1 MKIKPQH
8 EQLQQKFP
16 QGTRPGPR
24 LWHLPDLLTFIWKY
38 VFINKSGAFT
48 DFRYFFIFFYGNV
61 RFNVWFQF
69 LQIKEKSIFSASEGG
84 K

>member
-1 MKIKPQH
+1 MSSYS
-8 EQLQQKFP
+8 EN
-16 QGTRPGPR
+16 TPR
-24 LWHLPDLLTFIWKY
+24 ELVQVWKYIWKY

-48 DFRYFFIFFYGNV
+48 DFRYFFIFFFGNF

>member
-16 QGTRPGPR
+16 QGTCPGQR

-38 VFINKSGAFT
+38 VFLNNSGAFT
-48 DFRYFFIFFYGNV
+48 DFRYFFMETLGLMFEFSFF
-61 RFNVWFQF
+61 
-69 LQIKEKSIFSASEGG
+69 QIKEKSIFSASEGG
-84 K
+84 N

>member
-1 MKIKPQH
+1 MSSYS
-8 EQLQQKFP
+8 ENSP

-48 DFRYFFIFFYGNV
+48 DFRYFFIFFYGNI